1 MAELEKEAM
10 NKINQIVFTAVLAFL
25 LGSCGLFN
33 SVSEQTEDR
42 EKVVAEE
49 TGEEVPETEGEGEA
63 EAEGE
68 GEVTTEGES
77 ATSESAPTPQAQTFS
92 NPSVQQAPPKPPRFA
107 NLIPN
112 TNPNNRL
119 DQVNKGRSDPFA
131 LIPVPESDTVVRV
144 ETPIQ
149 PGGGATVSGGNS
161 SRVTIPST
169 PTLISPNNGRGGVSS
184 NPTIGSQP
192 NFGNP
197 SIPPSAADDVAIN
210 SGDSL
215 PEVRQSPLNIPTIL
229 PGDIEAEGSDRFL
242 PQLPPPPQPTLAQAV
257 EVTGVIQIRGVTHAI
272 IKAPNEP
279 FSRYVKAGQYL
290 SGGQV
295 LVKRINMNSGP
306 EPVVV
311 LEQLGIEVSRGVGE
325 PALTQNS
332 RDSAA
337 NSPGIPVSFGQP
349 KLPNL

>member
-10 NKINQIVFTAVLAFL
+10 NKITQIVFTAVLAFL

-42 EKVVAEE
+42 EQIVAEE
-49 TGEEVPETEGEGEA
+49 TGEEIPETEGEGEG
-63 EAEGE
+63 EGE
-68 GEVTTEGES
+68 GEEEITKEGES
-77 ATSESAPTPQAQTFS
+77 GESESAPTPQAQTFS
-92 NPSVQQAPPKPPRFA
+92 NPSVQPAPPKPPRVA

-112 TNPNNRL
+112 TNPSNRL
-119 DQVNKGRSDPFA
+119 DQVDKGRSDPFA
-131 LIPVPESDTVVRV
+131 LIPVPEGDTVVRV
-144 ETPIQ
+144 EPT
-149 PGGGATVSGGNS
+149 GGGATVSGGNS
-161 SRVTIPST
+161 SSITIPST
-169 PTLISPNNGRGGVSS
+169 PTLISPNNGRDRATN
-184 NPTIGSQP
+184 NPTIPSQR
-192 NFGNP
+192 NFSNP
-197 SIPPSAADDVAIN
+197 PISPSADDVAIN

-215 PEVRQSPLNIPTIL
+215 PDVRQSPLEIPSIL
-229 PGDIEAEGSDRFL
+229 PTDIEADGSDRFL

-257 EVTGVIQIRGVTHAI
+257 EVTGVIKIRGVVHAI
-272 IKAPNEP
+272 VKAPNEP

-295 LVKRINMNSGP
+295 LVKRINMNAGP

-325 PALTQNS
+325 PALTQNA

-337 NSPGIPVSFGQP
+337 NLPETRVSFGQP
-349 KLPNL
+349 HLPSL